1 MLPLS
6 DALQK
11 VLTPFA
17 CLFTKPM
24 WQKAQ
29 VLLVGAVL
37 TPRKRTVTAAL
48 RVLGLARQSDFATYH
63 QVLNRA
69 SWSAFKAS
77 RILLG
82 LLLSA
87 FDTGG
92 ALVFGI
98 DETLERRWGK
108 KIKAKGIYRDAVRSS
123 RSHFVKCSG
132 LRWINL
138 MWLAPIPWAQRVWAL
153 PVLTALAPSERY
165 CQERGIR
172 HKKLTDWAR
181 QIAAL
186 LRRWLPERQV
196 VIVADSGYSA
206 LDFLHRCQQLVRP
219 VTVVTRLRLDAALYE
234 PAPTRR
240 SGQMGRPRLKGKRL
254 PTLAKRLSDSETVWQ
269 SVEISWY
276 NGQERSVEI
285 ASATA
290 IWYHTGKPPV
300 AGRWVL
306 IRDPK
311 GTFDPQALLSTDSDA
326 KPLQIVE
333 WFILRWRLE
342 VTFQEVRS
350 HLGVE
355 TQRQR
360 TGPEGAVLSKTWSDL
375 TITRTTPILFGL
387 FSVVTLAAHELYWQ
401 EGFSPRGAA
410 WYSKPLPTFS
420 DTLAT
425 LRERLWRCSEVF
437 ARSSSDPRDKQIP
450 ISLFDRLVDTLCY
463 AA

>member
-1 MLPLS
+1 MLLPN
-6 DALQK
+6 ALQK
-11 VLTPFA
+11 VFTPFA
-17 CLFTKPM
+17 CLFTKPT

-48 RVLGLARQSDFATYH
+48 RVLGLAQQRDFATYH

-123 RSHFVKCSG
+123 HSHFVKCSG
-132 LRWINL
+132 LRWISL
-138 MWLAPIPWAQRVWAL
+138 MWLAPVPWAQRVWAL

-165 CQERGIR
+165 CQEQGIR

-181 QIAAL
+181 QIVL
-186 LRRWLPERQV
+186 VLRRWLPERQLV
-196 VIVADSGYSA
+196 VVADNGYSA
-206 LDFLHRCQQLVRP
+206 LDFLHACKGLAAP
-219 VTVVTRLRLDAALYE
+219 VTVITRLRLDAALYE
-234 PAPTRR
+234 PAPLRQP
-240 SGQMGRPRLKGKRL
+240 GQIGRPALKGRRL
-254 PTLAKRLSDSETVWQ
+254 PTLAKRLNDPRTAW
-269 SVEISWY
+269 
-276 NGQERSVEI
+276 RSVKVIWYEGKERNVEV
-285 ASATA
+285 ASGTA
-290 IWYHTGKPPV
+290 VWYHTGKPPV
-300 AGRWVL
+300 AIRYVL
-306 IRDPK
+306 VRDPN
-311 GTFDPQALLSTDSDA
+311 GEFDTQALLSTDLEA
-326 KPLQIVE
+326 APPQIIA

-342 VTFQEVRS
+342 VTFQEVRL

-355 TQRQR
+355 TQRQ
-360 TGPEGAVLSKTWSDL
+360 WSDL
-375 TITRTTPILFGL
+375 AISRTTPILLGL
-387 FSVVTLAAHELYWQ
+387 FSMVTLAAHEHYR
-401 EGFSPRGAA
+401 EEAFPPRSAA
-410 WYSKPLPTFS
+410 WYCKPLPTFS
-420 DTLAT
+420 DALAT
-425 LRERLWRCSEVF
+425 LRVRLWPCSGVF
-437 ARSSSDPRDKQIP
+437 ARSTRGREVKEIP
-450 ISLFDRLVDTLCY
+450 VPLLDRLVEALCY